1 MFSLQ
6 LINQP
11 AFTAIYSGRF
21 GSVAAY
27 TIAAAIVAA
36 VSSRVMV
43 MPTLLTAAVVLE
55 HPQVDMMFPDMCI
68 ANALAFRQEMS

>member
-1 MFSLQ
+1 MFSSQ

-21 GSVAAY
+21 GSVAVY

-36 VSSRVMV
+36 
-43 MPTLLTAAVVLE
+43 
-55 HPQVDMMFPDMCI
+55 
-68 ANALAFRQEMS
+68 